1 MVLQQSTNNDDNGD
15 GNDGNKLNNEMLVV
29 VEVGNGCIEPY
40 YTVLPNFFYVLKFS
54 KCKVYFKYVAGD

>member
-1 MVLQQSTNNDDNGD
+1 MILQQSTNNDDNGD

-40 YTVLPNFFYVLKFS
+40 YTVLPNFFLCFKILKMQSLF
-54 KCKVYFKYVAGD
+54 